1 MSQFSIQV
9 KPEIIQERVNAAQTR
24 DINKVSEQFKLN
36 KDEINGDGL
45 DIQEAGHLPYD
56 TFMQISGNDTK
67 ITKADV
73 LKFAGTETADDIIR
87 EYASQIANSLPG
99 KIMESAPVAGSDESV
114 STLMV
119 EVIKRGQD
127 IIVRADRIPLNN
139 EGKMPAT
146 EATAS
151 AVFSV
156 IAGRDLNADGQIS
169 LGGGELAQSA
179 FVATAGDA
187 IKLAGED
194 MKVSPTEA
202 LNAIFDNVGKVPT
215 KHLNVSYK

>member
-1 MSQFSIQV
+1 MSQFTIRV

-36 KDEINGDGL
+36 KDEIHGDGL

-67 ITKADV
+67 ITKTDI
-73 LKFAGTETADDIIR
+73 LKFAGTETADDIVR
-87 EYASQIANSLPG
+87 EYAGAIANSLPDKVMETSG
-99 KIMESAPVAGSDESV
+99 GESAA
-114 STLMV
+114 TLKM
-119 EVIKRGQD
+119 EVVKRGQD
-127 IIVRADRIPLNN
+127 IIVRADRIPLN
-139 EGKMPAT
+139 EGKAPGT
-146 EATAS
+146 EASAS

-156 IAGRDLNADGQIS
+156 IAGRDLNSDGQIS

-202 LNAIFDNVGKVPT
+202 LNAIFDKAGNVPT
-215 KHLNVSYK
+215 QHLEVSYNK